1 MLKNI
6 LQLKGVQSL
15 DKVEQQAIS
24 GGLCPIHTEED
35 CILCGGHWGGLCALP
50 HDSVCL

>member
-15 DKVEQQAIS
+15 NKIEQQAIS
-24 GGLCPIHTEED
+24 GGLCPLHTEED
-35 CILCGGHWGGLCALP
+35 CDLCGGYWDGLCSLP
-50 HDSVCL
+50 HNSPCM